1 MNCSHCHDNYYF
13 LQITHTYNI
22 SNTSIVQFVKPRPRN
37 WWEAF
42 VWPGLPPQNVE
53 APHQPHDSINASFC
67 KAPLQRAKWVNLH
80 KKATRHCCKL
90 HRIGNLG
97 SCSHWCHGYC
107 LLEGA
112 KLATRCFPSQQLA
125 LEMWHV
131 ANPIY
136 IKEDS
141 WNNLHIYLW
150 DWVPNFIKDR

>member
-42 VWPGLPPQNVE
+42 VWPGLPPQNVKT
-53 APHQPHDSINASFC
+53 PHQPHDSINASFAKHPFNGPSEWTC
-67 KAPLQRAKWVNLH
+67 IRKQRVIVANSIVLE
-80 KKATRHCCKL
+80 T
-90 HRIGNLG
+90 LG

-136 IKEDS
+136 IKEES
-141 WNNLHIYLW
+141 WNNLHICLW
-150 DWVPNFIKDR
+150 SWVPNFIKDR